1 MAGKEKEKEK
11 EKEKGKE
18 KGKGTSPIIIGVIAL
33 VAIVIGL
40 IGGKMFFS
48 TSDTGTTVKH
58 AVEIKVPITKT
69 AITVNLS
76 DEGGKRY
83 LKASITISYDENN
96 ADLGTEIEE
105 KTVEIQDKTMF
116 YLKSK
121 TAKDFDATN
130 EEKLKKDL
138 IEQINQLLVSGQI
151 INVYFPG
158 DLLVQ

>member
-1 MAGKEKEKEK
+1 MAGKEKEN

-18 KGKGTSPIIIGVIAL
+18 KGKGMNPIILGVII
-33 VAIVIGL
+33 IVVLGVGVF
-40 IGGKMFFS
+40 GGKIFFS
-48 TSDTGTTVKH
+48 TSNTSTAVKQV
-58 AVEIKVPITKT
+58 VEVKVPITKT

-83 LKASITISYDENN
+83 LKASITISYDETNK
-96 ADLGTEIEE
+96 ALGTEIAD

-121 TAKDFDATN
+121 TTKDFEATN

-138 IEQINQLLVSGQI
+138 IEQINQLLVGGQI